1 LGTIK
6 QARKNLLL
14 RRSFNPFLLLL
25 LISSKT
31 FSNIMNNNPQS
42 PLQVLMAQSKTTWS
56 GCIEIEEPK
65 DPAIVWN
72 VYLLQ
77 GKIQYITTNL
87 GQQERLEYLWQK
99 FKLGSDCLQIDQE
112 QEGSEYVQLCQA
124 LSNQQP
130 TEADVKK
137 QLFRFCREGLVNILS
152 IEQTNIELVPTRRIN
167 KSVVSFSLEQLG
179 EKLEDQVKIGKYIRG
194 YISSPFSR
202 LYLEQKNALK
212 FYQIWKPKYTTP
224 ELAEVAER
232 HKLSVFVSLFVA
244 KNSFY
249 QIATKTNAD
258 LNFLAKHLQQS
269 VVEKLIDLLPF
280 KELTAEELQL
290 KQQLQEQNSPTPQNI
305 GVGKTASGEGIS
317 TLVACIDDS
326 KAVQKQVKMTLEAGG
341 YQVLSI
347 LDPTLA
353 LKQLSQQQ
361 PAVIFLDINMPNM
374 NGYDLCSLLR
384 KSERFKDIPIVMLTG
399 RDGMIDRVR
408 AKIVGATDYL
418 TKPCDPNKLITLTKV
433 LEKSAIVAS

>member
-1 LGTIK
+1 
-6 QARKNLLL
+6 
-14 RRSFNPFLLLL
+14 
-25 LISSKT
+25 
-31 FSNIMNNNPQS
+31 MNHNPQS
-42 PLQVLMAQSKTTWS
+42 PFQVLTEQSQAGWS

-65 DPAIVWN
+65 DPSISWN

-77 GKIQYITTNL
+77 GKIQFISTNI
-87 GQQERLEYLWQK
+87 GRQERLDYLWQK

-130 TEADVKK
+130 TEAEVKK
-137 QLFRFCREGLVNILS
+137 QLFRFCREGLINILS
-152 IEQTNIELVPTRRIN
+152 IEKTKIELVPTRRIN
-167 KSVVSFSLEQLG
+167 KAIVSFPLEKLG
-179 EKLEDQVKIGKYIRG
+179 EKLEEQVKISKHIRSF
-194 YISSPFSR
+194 ISSPFSR

-224 ELAEVAER
+224 ELQEVAEK

-249 QIATKTNAD
+249 QIANKTNTD
-258 LNFLAKHLQQS
+258 THFLAKHLQQS

-290 KQQLQEQNSPTPQNI
+290 KQQQQDNNSSTQQGLAGADKSINLS
-305 GVGKTASGEGIS
+305 SGGSPLI
-317 TLVACIDDS
+317 ACIDDS

-361 PAVIFLDINMPNM
+361 PVVIFLDINMPNL

-384 KSERFKDIPIVMLTG
+384 KSERFKDVPIVMLTG

-433 LEKSAIVAS
+433 LEKTAVTAS

>member
-1 LGTIK
+1 MNH
-6 QARKNLLL
+6 NL
-14 RRSFNPFLLLL
+14 
-25 LISSKT
+25 
-31 FSNIMNNNPQS
+31 QS
-42 PLQVLMAQSKTTWS
+42 PLQVLTAQSKTTWS
-56 GCIEIEEPK
+56 GCIEIEEPQ
-65 DPAIVWN
+65 DPSINWH

-77 GKIQYITTNL
+77 GKIQYVTTNQ
-87 GQQERLEYLWQK
+87 GQQERLDYLWQK
-99 FKLGSDCLQIDQE
+99 FKLGSNSLQIDQE

-124 LSNQQP
+124 LSSQQP

-137 QLFRFCREGLVNILS
+137 QLFRFCREGLVNIFS
-152 IEQTNIELVPTRRIN
+152 IDQTNIELVPTRRIN
-167 KSVVSFSLEQLG
+167 KAIVSFPLEKLG
-179 EKLEDQVKIGKYIRG
+179 EKLEEQVKISKYIRG
-194 YISSPFSR
+194 YIYSPLSR

-224 ELAEVAER
+224 ELQEVAEKL
-232 HKLSVFVSLFVA
+232 KLSVFVSLFVA

-249 QIATKTNAD
+249 QIATKTNTD
-258 LNFLAKHLQQS
+258 THFLAKHLQQS
-269 VVEKLIDLLPF
+269 MLEKLIDLLPF

-290 KQQLQEQNSPTPQNI
+290 KQQQQENNSPTQQGIAGADKSVNLP
-305 GVGKTASGEGIS
+305 SGGS
-317 TLVACIDDS
+317 PLVACIDDS

-353 LKQLSQQQ
+353 LKQLSQLQ
-361 PAVIFLDINMPNM
+361 PVVIFLDINMPNL

-384 KSERFKDIPIVMLTG
+384 KSEKFKDIPIVMLTG

-418 TKPCDPNKLITLTKV
+418 TKPCDPNKLITLAKV
-433 LEKSAIVAS
+433 LEKSVITAS

>member
-1 LGTIK
+1 
-6 QARKNLLL
+6 
-14 RRSFNPFLLLL
+14 
-25 LISSKT
+25 
-31 FSNIMNNNPQS
+31 MNNNFQS
-42 PLQVLMAQSKTTWS
+42 PLQVLIAKSKATWS

-65 DPAIVWN
+65 DPSISWN

-77 GKIQYITTNL
+77 GKIQYINTNL
-87 GQQERLEYLWQK
+87 GQQERLDYLWQR
-99 FKLGSDCLQIDQE
+99 FKLGSECPQVEQQE
-112 QEGSEYVQLCQA
+112 VSEYVQLCQA
-124 LSNQQP
+124 LSSQQP
-130 TEADVKK
+130 TETDVKQ
-137 QLFRFCREGLVNILS
+137 QLFRFCREGLANVLS
-152 IEQTNIELVPTRRIN
+152 IDKTNIELVPAKRIN
-167 KSVVSFSLEQLG
+167 KAIINFSLEKLG
-179 EKLEDQVKIGKYIRG
+179 EKLEDQVKISRHMRG

-224 ELAEVAER
+224 ELKKIADS
-232 HKLSVFVSLFVA
+232 HKLSTFVSLFVA

-249 QIATKTNAD
+249 QIATKTNTD
-258 LNFLAKHLQQS
+258 TYFLAKHLEES
-269 VVEKLIDLLPF
+269 ITEKLIDLFPF
-280 KELTAEELQL
+280 KELTTEELRFKHQA
-290 KQQLQEQNSPTPQNI
+290 QEDTSALPQVQPSVMNPAN
-305 GVGKTASGEGIS
+305 TSQSS

-353 LKQLSQQQ
+353 LKQLSQHQ
-361 PAVIFLDINMPNM
+361 PVVIFMDINMPNL

-408 AKIVGATDYL
+408 AKLVGATDYL
-418 TKPCDPNKLITLTKV
+418 TKPCDPNKLITLAKT
-433 LEKSAIVAS
+433 LENVTANV